1 MELKISVSKTNKYA
15 VSESGDSVEITER
28 PQGGMS
34 VIMADAQGS
43 GKSARTNSK
52 LVVSRAASLIGEG
65 ARDGAVARAVH
76 DMMFA
81 LRDGRV
87 SATLTIISADL
98 VTRSVVVCQNGGPPV
113 FVLNDGVAM
122 VFPASAPPIGV
133 HRNMKPNICEFPM
146 EQGLAILAM
155 TDGIYAAGRYRGN
168 PVSDEDFMG
177 LLETLGDNPTFL
189 ADHVLEQCVARDEGR
204 PGDDMSVM
212 ALYIGPGDQPI
223 RVRKMSVLLPC

>member
-1 MELKISVSKTNKYA
+1 MELKISVSKTNKYS

-43 GKSARTNSK
+43 GKSARINSK
-52 LVVSRAASLIGEG
+52 LLVSKAAALIADG

-87 SATLTIISADL
+87 SATLTIVSADL
-98 VTRSVVVCQNGGPPV
+98 VTRSVVICQNGGPPV
-113 FVLNDGVAM
+113 FVLDQGTVM
-122 VFPASAPPIGV
+122 VLPATAPPIGV
-133 HRNMKPNICEFPM
+133 HRNVKPNICEFALEP
-146 EQGLAILAM
+146 GLAILAM
-155 TDGIYAAGRYRGN
+155 TDGIYAAGRYRGK
-168 PVSDEDFMG
+168 PHSDEDFMAY
-177 LLETLGDNPTFL
+177 LHDLADNPEFF
-189 ADHVLEQCVARDEGR
+189 ADHVLQQSVDRDDGR

-212 ALYIGPGDQPI
+212 ALYVAPAEHSLK
-223 RVRKMSVLLPC
+223 VRKMAVLLPC

>member
-1 MELKISVSKTNKYA
+1 MELKIAVSKTNKYA

-52 LVVSRAASLIGEG
+52 LVVSRAASLIADG

-87 SATLTIISADL
+87 SATLTIISVDL
-98 VTRSVVVCQNGGPPV
+98 VSHTVVVCQNGGPPV
-113 FVLNDGVAM
+113 FVLNEGVAM

-133 HRNMKPNICEFPM
+133 HRNMKPNVCEFPM
-146 EQGLAILAM
+146 QPGLAVLAM
-155 TDGIYAAGRYRGN
+155 TDGIYAAGKNRGR
-168 PVSDEDFMG
+168 PLTDEDFMG
-177 LLETLGDNPTFL
+177 FLTAHGDNPGFL
-189 ADHVLEQCVARDEGR
+189 ADHVLEHCVARDDGR
-204 PGDDMSVM
+204 PSDDMSIM
-212 ALYIGPGDQPI
+212 GLYIGQGDEPI